1 MIKLTQ
7 NIISILVLVLL
18 SNYSFGKNINK
29 SNRVIDGD
37 TIVLNSKKIRFHGI
51 DTPETHQKCKNDKGI
66 LYACGL
72 RATKEL
78 KKIIGTNKV
87 ICQKKTTD
95 RYRRSI

>member
-7 NIISILVLVLL
+7 NIISILILALL
-18 SNYSFGKNINK
+18 SNYSFGKNKSK

-66 LYACGL
+66 LYLSLIHISEPTRRTPISYAVFC
-72 RATKEL
+72 L
-78 KKIIGTNKV
+78 KKAEIN
-87 ICQKKTTD
+87 QKE
-95 RYRRSI
+95 